1 MMMSR
6 GGKLVLTKWQAAS
19 GSAGQRKITVPEKK
33 RFHCAIHPDDERMR
47 SELFLGGGKP
57 IYPRKEMEKQKQ
69 KEEQDSA
76 ISSAK
81 RNRKG
86 KWMAR
91 CSACNETT
99 RPTLLGIK
107 KRDTRMEAPHELAS
121 Q

>member
-1 MMMSR
+1 
-6 GGKLVLTKWQAAS
+6 
-19 GSAGQRKITVPEKK
+19 
-33 RFHCAIHPDDERMR
+33 MR

-57 IYPRKEMEKQKQ
+57 IYPRKEMGKNKKKKQ

-76 ISSAK
+76 ISSAN

-107 KRDTRMEAPHELAS
+107 KKGYEDGSSTRASVTVKTTARKKEEDDGFGAYAKLFLTNIQELM
-121 Q
+121 

>member
-1 MMMSR
+1 MMNVCGPNCFLAGENLSIQGR
-6 GGKLVLTKWQAAS
+6 KWEKTK
-19 GSAGQRKITVPEKK
+19 K
-33 RFHCAIHPDDERMR
+33 
-47 SELFLGGGKP
+47 
-57 IYPRKEMEKQKQ
+57 KQ

-107 KRDTRMEAPHELAS
+107 KGYEEAPHELAS